1 MTALRMNPARLGLLP
16 TACLC
21 LSVAGCGTGSQPDSK
36 AASPT
41 PAASPG
47 DTVAYVLTPDPAADP
62 MRDASGCRLA
72 ALAECSHTNQL
83 VYQDDFQAAVARFL
97 GNRRRAY
104 VDHPDG
110 PDGSQANAPPVSGQ
124 MIEVLGGPPE
134 DRQRLGPYL
143 FFSACRG
150 HSCPEKGF
158 AVLTPAGGIVALGIF
173 HGWNEAEAGNPRTCC
188 GPDPDLTIYHQPTAD
203 WARIA
208 PALRSWAEGKAA
220 SLYRFEGEAQPKLRQ
235 VELIDVS
242 RADQ

>member
-1 MTALRMNPARLGLLP
+1 MNPARLALL
-16 TACLC
+16 LSVC
-21 LSVAGCGTGSQPDSK
+21 LSLSIAGCGTASEPDNE
-36 AASPT
+36 AALP
-41 PAASPG
+41 
-47 DTVAYVLTPDPAADP
+47 AYVLTPDPAADP

-83 VYQDDFQAAVARFL
+83 VDQDDFQAAVASFL

-110 PDGSQANAPPVSGQ
+110 PDGSEDNAPPVSGQ

-158 AVLTPAGGIVALGIF
+158 AILTPAGGTVALGIF
-173 HGWNEAEAGNPRTCC
+173 HFWNEPEAGNPRTCC
-188 GPDPDLTIYHQPTAD
+188 GRDPDLTIYHRPVAD
-203 WARIA
+203 WQRIE
-208 PALRSWAEGKAA
+208 PALRSWAEGKAGT
-220 SLYRFEGEAQPKLRQ
+220 LYRFEGEPQPKLRQ
-235 VELIDVS
+235 LEAIVVTDPAS
-242 RADQ
+242 